1 MNAISEVTIGD
12 YTYNTQ
18 NDKVESLTFDLSI
31 SGLPRSYSIV
41 TMAMLW
47 FYTGL
52 KIIWARIMHDKSFTD
67 KETRLTLIRHETGRS
82 VLSDS

>member
-1 MNAISEVTIGD
+1 
-12 YTYNTQ
+12 
-18 NDKVESLTFDLSI
+18 
-31 SGLPRSYSIV
+31 
-41 TMAMLW
+41 MAMLW